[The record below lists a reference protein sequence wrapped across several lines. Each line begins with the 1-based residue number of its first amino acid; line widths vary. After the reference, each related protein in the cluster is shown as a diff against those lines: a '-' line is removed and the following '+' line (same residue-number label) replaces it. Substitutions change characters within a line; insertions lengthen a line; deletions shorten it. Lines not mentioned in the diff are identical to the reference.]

1 MQIKK
6 QQLESDKEQWT
17 GSKLGKYYLKVVY
30 CLPAYLTYM
39 QSNARMQN
47 ARMDEAQVGIQIT
60 RRNINNLRHAG
71 DNTTLMAESKE
82 ELKSS
87 WMKVKGENEKAGLK
101 HIQKTKIWSHHF
113 MANRWKKSRNSD
125 RFYFSW
131 APNLLQMVKLK
142 DACSLEEK
150 L

>member
-131 APNLLQMVKLK
+131 APNSLQMVKLK
-142 DACSLEEK
+142 DACSLEGK